1 MTTTP
6 MTLFATPFSVFPSYK
21 KCHRYSYFCPWRDDI
36 IGFDVR
42 EIESV
47 GMVWFLTALIC
58 GQLQRAVKR
67 TQRGPSPL
75 KCLLMRSDITAG
87 SNVLW

>member
-1 MTTTP
+1 M
-6 MTLFATPFSVFPSYK
+6 
-21 KCHRYSYFCPWRDDI
+21 
-36 IGFDVR
+36 R